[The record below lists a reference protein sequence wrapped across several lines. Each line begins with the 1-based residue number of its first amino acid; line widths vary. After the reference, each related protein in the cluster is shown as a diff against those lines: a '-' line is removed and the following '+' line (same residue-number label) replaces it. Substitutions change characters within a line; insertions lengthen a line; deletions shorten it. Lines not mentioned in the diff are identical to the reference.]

1 MTNTLETSGA
11 DDTSADAAEASK
23 RKLLAVVVALV
34 EELHPG
40 RGVRRVGL
48 DSSLDRD
55 LALDSLGRVELVGR
69 LEREFGVGL
78 PERVV
83 ASADTP
89 RDLLRALSQATAT
102 PGSSRAVQV
111 SAGFLE
117 AGSRAAMDEDEPA
130 PERSRTLIEVL
141 DWHVDR
147 HPERLHITLLSAD
160 GEPEELTYGGL
171 AERARLVAGGL
182 QELGLDPGQAVG
194 LMLPTELDYFAAFYG
209 VLMAGGVPVPLYP
222 PARPSQIEDHLR
234 RQAGILTTARAR
246 YLIAMPAV
254 LKLGRLL
261 KAHAATLD
269 RVVTVAELSASRP
282 ARSLP
287 KVLETDTAFLQFTS
301 GSTSDPKGVILTHA
315 NLLANLRSIG
325 CAADLSSDDVVA
337 SWLPLYHDMGLI
349 GAWMGSLY
357 FAMRLVLMSPLAFL
371 TRPSR
376 WLWAVH
382 NYRATISAA
391 PNFGFELCLKKV
403 EDSEIE
409 GLDLSSW
416 RASLNGAEP
425 VSADT
430 VYRFTEHFSA
440 CGYGSGTMM
449 PVYGLAEC
457 SLALAFPPVGREVR
471 IDAID
476 REVLGRSGR
485 AVPAASADAA
495 ADTEGEALRFVG
507 CGFPLPDHEIR
518 IVDST
523 GAEVGERQEGSIEFR
538 GPGATSGYFRNPA
551 ATKKLFHGNWL
562 DSGDLGYIAEGEL
575 FVTGRAKDLI
585 IRAGRNI
592 YPQELEEAVGAV
604 EGVRKGCVAVFG
616 STDPESGTE
625 RLVVLVETRLAA
637 KGERDHLRDRIQEL
651 AVELVGTPADDVAL
665 VEPQTVPKTSSGK
678 LRRAASRELYESG
691 KHRRRGPA
699 WWQVAR
705 LAVSGARPQL
715 ARTGR
720 AARELA
726 YAGRFWAVVG
736 LAAVPVTAALVVV
749 PRLAR
754 RRRVAREAA
763 KRVAQLTST
772 PIQISGAEYLSSAGP
787 WVMVANHSSYL
798 DGFALTAT
806 LPTQGAFLAKS
817 ELQNSFLAKL
827 LLDRLG
833 TLFVERFD
841 PNKGVEDIRRAADTL
856 RSGQSLLLFP
866 EGTFDRAPGLRPFRL
881 GAFALAAETGVP
893 VVPVAIRGTRSVLRG
908 DKWFPR
914 KGAVK
919 VTVGEPI
926 EADGKDLAAAAR
938 LRDAVR
944 DVILRHCGE
953 PDLQSS

>member
-1 MTNTLETSGA
+1 MRNPTEAASEREGEPRA
-11 DDTSADAAEASK
+11 ARSDATD
-23 RKLLAVVVALV
+23 RLLAVIVALV
-34 EELHPG
+34 EEFHPG
-40 RGVRRVGL
+40 RGARKVGL

-83 ASADTP
+83 TSAETP
-89 RDLLRALSQATAT
+89 RDLLRAIAQAASTGTTAASGPT
-102 PGSSRAVQV
+102 AVPMTVDIASATEGEAEGAPDRAQ
-111 SAGFLE
+111 
-117 AGSRAAMDEDEPA
+117 
-130 PERSRTLIEVL
+130 TLLEVL
-141 DWHVDR
+141 DWHVER
-147 HPERLHITLLSAD
+147 HPERTHITLLSAK
-160 GEPEELTYGGL
+160 GEPEELTYGAL
-171 AERARLVAGGL
+171 AERARRVAGGL
-182 QELGLDPGQAVG
+182 QGLGLDPGQAVG

-234 RQAGILTTARAR
+234 RQAGILSTAQAR
-246 YLIAMPAV
+246 YLITIPPV

-261 KAHAATLD
+261 KAHVETLD
-269 RVVTVAELSASRP
+269 RVVTVAELGASEP
-282 ARSLP
+282 ACNLP
-287 KVLETDTAFLQFTS
+287 RVAETDVAFLQFTS

-325 CAADLSSDDVVA
+325 RAAELSSDDVVS

-357 FAMRLVLMSPLAFL
+357 FAMRLVLMSPLTFL

-425 VSADT
+425 VSAET
-430 VYRFTEHFSA
+430 VRRFYKRFSA
-440 CGYGSGTMM
+440 YGYGEGTMM

-457 SLALAFPPVGREVR
+457 SLALAFPPVGRRPR
-471 IDAID
+471 IDTVD
-476 REVLGRSGR
+476 REALAGSGR
-485 AVPAASADAA
+485 ATPAGAEDDDAP
-495 ADTEGEALRFVG
+495 RFVG
-507 CGFPLPDHEIR
+507 CGFPIPDHEVR

-523 GAEVGERQEGSIEFR
+523 GAEVGERQEGRIEFR

-551 ATKKLFHGNWL
+551 ATRKLFRGDWL

-592 YPQELEEAVGAV
+592 YPQELEEAVGTV
-604 EGVRKGCVAVFG
+604 DGVRKGCVAVFG
-616 STDPESGTE
+616 STDRQNGTE
-625 RLVVLVETRLAA
+625 RLVVLAETRLTDED
-637 KGERDHLRDRIQEL
+637 ERHRLRDRIQEL
-651 AVELVGTPADDVAL
+651 ALELVGTPADDVAL
-665 VEPQTVPKTSSGK
+665 VPPQTVPKTSSGK
-678 LRRAASRELYESG
+678 LRRSASRDLYESG
-691 KHRRRGPA
+691 KLRRRGPA
-699 WWQVAR
+699 WWQMAR
-705 LAVSGARPQL
+705 LAASGAKPQL

-736 LAAVPVTAALVVV
+736 LAAVPVGAAMVLL
-749 PRLAR
+749 PKLAR

-763 KRVAQLTST
+763 RRVAQLTST
-772 PIQISGAEYLSSAGP
+772 PIQVTGAEHLSGNGP
-787 WVMVANHSSYL
+787 WIVVANHASYL
-798 DGFALTAT
+798 DGFALTAS
-806 LPTQGAFLAKS
+806 LPTEGAFLAKS
-817 ELQNSFLAKL
+817 ELQDSFLAKL
-827 LLDRLG
+827 LLERLG

-841 PNKGVEDIRRAADTL
+841 PSKGVEDIRKAADHL
-856 RSGQSLLLFP
+856 RAGQSLLLFP

-881 GAFALAAETGVP
+881 GAFVLAAETGIP

-914 KGAVK
+914 RGAIK
-919 VTVGEPI
+919 VTVGESLR
-926 EADGKDLAAAAR
+926 ASGNDLAAAAR
-938 LRDAVR
+938 LRDAAR
-944 DVILRHCGE
+944 EVILRHCGE
-953 PDLQSS
+953 PDLQTT